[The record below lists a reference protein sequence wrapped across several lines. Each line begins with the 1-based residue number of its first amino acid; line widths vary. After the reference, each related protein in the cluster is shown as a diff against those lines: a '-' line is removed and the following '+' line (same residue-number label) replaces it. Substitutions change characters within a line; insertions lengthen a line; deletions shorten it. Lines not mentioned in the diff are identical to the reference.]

1 MRQITLDPNGDR
13 LVLSFPYHP
22 DLVEL
27 VRGLPGR
34 RFDRESKTWSVPSA
48 HATEVAAQL
57 RDHGFAIS
65 DEAATLVDET
75 ALEAAAS
82 REPDAAPVAE
92 SHTTTVSELNERVRS
107 VIQRALPRTIWVA
120 GEIAGFERNRH
131 KRHCYFELIEKADDD
146 ERPRAR
152 VSAVLFEGARARIEE
167 RLARCAD
174 PFELA
179 DGIEVR
185 VAVRCDVY
193 PVSGSYQVLI
203 EDIDPVHTL
212 GKLAAARD
220 AILRELDRR
229 GLRERNRALA
239 LPTLPLRVGLITSWG
254 SDAFNDVRQELAQSG
269 LAFRLDVHDA
279 RMQGADLRRTV
290 QAALAHFAERAA
302 DYDVVVIARGG
313 GAKGDL
319 AWFDDLGLAVAVAT
333 HPVKIVCGIGHER
346 DQGVLDAIATSV
358 KTPTAA
364 AQLLVGRVSSAN
376 DDVIERAAAIVR
388 GADRA
393 VERARERLGDRT
405 VRVARAASAGVVA
418 ARVAVDHRVER
429 VAQSARRPL
438 DVARPELRRRATALA
453 SAARVATREAD
464 ARLATRT
471 AALAPSR
478 LAALVDRVRERVDA
492 RAARLAL
499 LDPRRVV
506 QRGFAIV
513 RDADGRVVTD
523 CAATKAGASIR
534 VTLRDGDLTASVD
547 DVRSSDDEQ

>member
-1 MRQITLDPNGDR
+1 MRQITLDPDGDR

-57 RDHGFAIS
+57 RDHGFRIS
-65 DEAATLVDET
+65 EEAATLVDDA
-75 ALEAAAS
+75 ALDAAAA
-82 REPDAAPVAE
+82 EPAAPRIADD
-92 SHTTTVSELNERVRS
+92 HTTTVSELNERVRS

-120 GEIAGFERNRH
+120 GEIAGLERNRH
-131 KRHCYFELIEKADDD
+131 KRHLYFELIEKADDD

-152 VSAVLFEGARARIEE
+152 VTAVLFESARARIEE

-174 PFELA
+174 PFALA

-193 PVSGSYQVLI
+193 PVSGSFQVLI

-229 GLRERNRALA
+229 GLRERNRSLA
-239 LPTLPLRVGLITSWG
+239 LPALPLRVGLVTSWE

-279 RMQGADLRRTV
+279 RMQGADVRRTV
-290 QAALAHFAERAA
+290 VAALRHFAERAG

-319 AWFDDLGLAVAVAT
+319 AWFDDLALAVAVAS

-364 AQLLVGRVSSAN
+364 AQLLVGRVTAAY
-376 DDVIERAAAIVR
+376 DDAIERASAIVR

-393 VERARERLGDRT
+393 VERARERLEDRT
-405 VRVARAASAGVVA
+405 MRVARAASGGVRA
-418 ARVAVDHRVER
+418 ARVAVAHRVEHLER
-429 VAQSARRPL
+429 GARRPL
-438 DVARPELRRRATALA
+438 EIARPELRRRASALA
-453 SAARVATREAD
+453 SAARAATREAD

-471 AALAPSR
+471 AALTPAR
-478 LAALVDRVRERVDA
+478 LAALVDRVRERIDA
-492 RAARLAL
+492 RAARLSL

-506 QRGFAIV
+506 RRGFAIV
-513 RDADGRVVTD
+513 RDVEGRVVTD
-523 CAATKAGASIR
+523 CAPVEPGASIR
-534 VTLRDGDLTASVD
+534 VTLRDGELAASVD
-547 DVRSSDDEQ
+547 DVRRSDDEQ